1 MPAAL
6 VRVNA
11 EALNAIEPEMVGRQ
25 CQLWDYTAIP
35 IPPLQLK
42 TEFIAY
48 SSPDSTYAVTKKK
61 FDDAKKSILI
71 GIYDFTATYISELLL
86 QAMRRGVKVSL
97 MLDLDNRNGETE
109 LYQNLVDH
117 GCEGVPSPSC
127 ATQNDAAYF
136 ASSHEKVIVID
147 DEWVLV
153 QSGNYSDNSIPLN
166 EMDPPKPD
174 DLIPGNRDMGVAV
187 KSKELADFFTK
198 ILRSDMNLELSGA
211 PAAQALSE
219 SMLGQAVAVFEAA
232 PSLPPDD
239 LFASKPFTPE
249 AAVTVQ
255 PILSPDNYMLEIPKW
270 LRSAKTSIC
279 IEQQYIRGDQD
290 KIGECMKA
298 IVDARDNN
306 PNLQIK
312 IILAKPFPGKR
323 FDKEAQK
330 IKDLNK
336 LYGVKVGPQVRILSP
351 KHFVHCHNKL
361 IIVDDKAVLISSQNW
376 SDAALVKNREAG
388 LLLQYPE
395 MARHYRSIFD
405 SDWKSGEKTLTKKKA
420 KAEFFGPE
428 SLGTGK
434 TVPINPGDYVIF
446 GDDQDFPPDK
456 RRPAAAI
463 GKARPKRKKT
473 TRAKSKKTTRAK
485 SGTKGAGRKRKAG
498 AKTRG
503 SRSAAPR

>member
-6 VRVNA
+6 VRA
-11 EALNAIEPEMVGRQ
+11 DPEALNAIEPEMVGRQ
-25 CQLWDYTAIP
+25 CQLWDYTAIS
-35 IPPLQLK
+35 IPPVQLN
-42 TEFIAY
+42 TDFIAY
-48 SSPDSTYAVTKKK
+48 SSPDSTYAVTRK
-61 FDDAKKSILI
+61 FFDEAKKSILI
-71 GIYDFTATYISELLL
+71 GIYDFTATYVSELLL
-86 QAMRRGVKVSL
+86 HAMRRGVKVSL

-147 DEWVLV
+147 DEWVMV
-153 QSGNYSDNSIPLN
+153 QSGNYSDNSIPMN
-166 EMDPPKPD
+166 EKDGGDPEHFTY
-174 DLIPGNRDMGVAV
+174 GNRDMGVAV

-198 ILRSDMNLELSGA
+198 VLRSDMKLELSGA
-211 PAAQALSE
+211 PAAEALSE
-219 SMLGQAVAVFEAA
+219 SMLGQAVEVFEAA
-232 PSLPPDD
+232 PAEPPST
-239 LFASKPFTPE
+239 LFPSKEFNPKK
-249 AAVTVQ
+249 AVTVQ

-270 LRSAKTSIC
+270 LRSAKKSIY

-298 IVDARDNN
+298 IVDARDAS
-306 PNLQIK
+306 PDLDIR

-336 LYGVKVGPQVRILSP
+336 LYGVKVGPNVRILSP

-388 LLLQYPE
+388 LLLEYPD
-395 MARHYRSIFD
+395 MAKHYSKIFE
-405 SDWKSGEKTLTKKKA
+405 SDWETAEKTLAKKA

-456 RRPAAAI
+456 RRPAGATAK
-463 GKARPKRKKT
+463 GKPGRKKATRTKRGAKASGRQKARRKT
-473 TRAKSKKTTRAK
+473 
-485 SGTKGAGRKRKAG
+485 GRG
-498 AKTRG
+498 
-503 SRSAAPR
+503 RSAAPR

>member
-6 VRVNA
+6 VRVSA

-35 IPPLQLK
+35 VPALQLD
-42 TEFIAY
+42 TDFIAY
-48 SSPDSTYAVTKKK
+48 SSPDSTYAVTKKF
-61 FDDAKKSILI
+61 FDDATKSILI
-71 GIYDFTATYISELLL
+71 GIYDFTATYVSELLL

-97 MLDLDNRNGETE
+97 MLDLDNRNGETD

-117 GCEGVPSPSC
+117 GCDGVPSPSC

-166 EMDPPKPD
+166 EKDGGDPD
-174 DLIPGNRDMGVAV
+174 HFNPGNRDMGVAV
-187 KSKELADFFTK
+187 RSKDLATFFTTV
-198 ILRSDMNLELSGA
+198 LRSDMKLELSGA
-211 PAAQALSE
+211 PAAEALSE
-219 SMLGQAVAVFEAA
+219 SMLGQAVEAVFEAA
-232 PSLPPDD
+232 PPEPPRD
-239 LFASKPFTPE
+239 LFPSKPFNPKK
-249 AAVTVQ
+249 AVTVQ

-270 LRSAKTSIC
+270 LRTAKKSVY

-298 IVDARDNN
+298 IVDARDSS
-306 PNLQIK
+306 PDLDIR

-361 IIVDDKAVLISSQNW
+361 IIVDDQAVLISSQNW

-388 LLLQYPE
+388 LLLDYPD
-395 MARHYRSIFD
+395 MAKHYSKIFE
-405 SDWKSGEKTLTKKKA
+405 SDWETAEKTLKKKA

-434 TVPINPGDYVIF
+434 TVPISPGDYVIF

-456 RRPAAAI
+456 RRPAGAT
-463 GKARPKRKKT
+463 GKAKPQRKKT
-473 TRAKSKKTTRAK
+473 TRAKGRAK
-485 SGTKGAGRKRKAG
+485 STGRKRKAG
-498 AKTRG
+498 ATTRRT
-503 SRSAAPR
+503 RSAAQP